1 MMMSR
6 ERLARET
13 ARANEAERR
22 AVDAERQAAEV
33 MSLFKSTH
41 EAKLVLERDL
51 HKAREE
57 LGLYK
62 VQLETAQ
69 KGTHCRDSVSVET
82 HDRAQRSFVHRKL

>member
-22 AVDAERQAAEV
+22 AADAERQAAEV

-69 KGTHCRDSVSVET
+69 KGMDCREYAAVET
-82 HDRAQRSFVHRKL
+82 HDGV

>member
-69 KGTHCRDSVSVET
+69 KGTHCRD
-82 HDRAQRSFVHRKL
+82 